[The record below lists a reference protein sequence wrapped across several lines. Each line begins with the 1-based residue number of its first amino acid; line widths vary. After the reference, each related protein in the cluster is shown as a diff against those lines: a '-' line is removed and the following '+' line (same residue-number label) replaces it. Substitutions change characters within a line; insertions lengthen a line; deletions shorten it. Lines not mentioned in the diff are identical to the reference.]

1 MRAMLVS
8 GFVLAVA
15 LLAAAAP
22 AVTLRGIISSAQDG
36 VPMGRAFI
44 LVHDPSASEP
54 EYVARNWELNT
65 TDGTFSIVLSPGC
78 YDLFVSESWFHP
90 LTERIC
96 LPDGDDTNVKI
107 KLKPDHPFRYK
118 QR

>member
-1 MRAMLVS
+1 
-8 GFVLAVA
+8 
-15 LLAAAAP
+15 
-22 AVTLRGIISSAQDG
+22 
-36 VPMGRAFI
+36 MGRAFI
-44 LVHDPSASEP
+44 LVHDPSASDP

-65 TDGTFSIVLSPGC
+65 TDGKFSIVLSPGC

-118 QR
+118 QSMVIRLLQQ